1 MIDRHA
7 AWGQQP
13 MGLRQV
19 MDRLLEDAVV
29 APRQGGAVGW
39 GGPTLDVYEE
49 ADQLVVEAQV
59 PGFQPDD
66 IDVNVERGV
75 LTISGR
81 TTAEPEHQGRHY
93 LLREQRVGQ
102 FSRSLQL
109 PASYTAD
116 PSQASYEHGVLRLLF
131 PKSEQA
137 KPRRI
142 QINAGTSQPAMTNGQ
157 RTRQPAET
165 GGSGRRRA

>member
-1 MIDRHA
+1 MIDRHGPFA
-7 AWGQQP
+7 QP

-19 MDRLLEDAVV
+19 MDRLLEDAVI
-29 APRQGGAVGW
+29 APRQGGAAAW
-39 GGPTLDVYEE
+39 GGPALDVYEE
-49 ADQLVVEAQV
+49 GDNLTVEAQL
-59 PGFQPDD
+59 PGLQLDD

-81 TTAEPEHQGRHY
+81 TVAEPESQGRNY
-93 LLREQRVGQ
+93 LVREQRTGQ

-109 PASYTAD
+109 PATYTAD
-116 PSQASYEHGVLRLLF
+116 PSQATYEHGVLRLVF

-142 QINAGTSQPAMTNGQ
+142 QVTTGTSQQAMTNGH
-157 RTRQPAET
+157 TSRQPTQPGTSERHA
-165 GGSGRRRA
+165 

>member
-1 MIDRHA
+1 
-7 AWGQQP
+7 

-19 MDRLLEDAVV
+19 MDRLLEDAVI
-29 APRQGGAVGW
+29 APRQGGAAGW
-39 GGPTLDVYEE
+39 TGPALDVYEE
-49 ADQLVVEAQV
+49 GDQLTVEAQLLGLD
-59 PGFQPDD
+59 PEA
-66 IDVNVERGV
+66 IDVHVDRGI

-81 TTAEPEHQGRHY
+81 TAPEPNSQRRNY
-93 LLREQRVGQ
+93 LVREQRVGH

-116 PSQASYEHGVLRLLF
+116 RSQATYEQGMLRLVF

-142 QINAGTSQPAMTNGQ
+142 QVNAGT
-157 RTRQPAET
+157 R
-165 GGSGRRRA
+165 

>member
-1 MIDRHA
+1 MIDRHV
-7 AWGQQP
+7 AWGQP

-19 MDRLLEDAVV
+19 MDRLLEDAFV
-29 APRQGGAVGW
+29 APRQGGATGW
-39 GGPTLDVYEE
+39 SGPTLDVYEE
-49 ADQLVVEAQV
+49 ADNLVVEAQL
-59 PGFQPDD
+59 PGFKPDD
-66 IDVNVERGV
+66 IDVHVERGV

-81 TTAEPEHQGRHY
+81 TTAESEPQGRHY
-93 LLREQRVGQ
+93 LLRERHVGQ

-116 PSQASYEHGVLRLLF
+116 PSQASYEHGILRLVF

-142 QINAGTSQPAMTNGQ
+142 QLSTGTSQQAMTNGQ
-157 RTRQPAET
+157 STRQPTEA
-165 GGSGRRRA
+165 GGSGR

>member
-1 MIDRHA
+1 
-7 AWGQQP
+7 
-13 MGLRQV
+13 

-29 APRQGGAVGW
+29 APRQGGAAGW
-39 GGPTLDVYEE
+39 GGPALDVYKEG
-49 ADQLVVEAQV
+49 DQLTIEAQL
-59 PGFQPDD
+59 PGLQPDA
-66 IDVNVERGV
+66 IEVQVERGV

-81 TTAEPEHQGRHY
+81 TTAEPASQGRHY
-93 LLREQRVGQ
+93 LLREQRSGQ

-116 PSQASYEHGVLRLLF
+116 PSQASCEHGILRLVF

-142 QINAGTSQPAMTNGQ
+142 QLNTGTRP
-157 RTRQPAET
+157 
-165 GGSGRRRA
+165 

>member
-1 MIDRHA
+1 MIDRHGPL
-7 AWGQQP
+7 GQA

-19 MDRLLEDAVV
+19 MDRLLEDAVI
-29 APRQGGAVGW
+29 APRQGGAAGW
-39 GGPTLDVYEE
+39 GGPPLDVYEE
-49 ADQLVVEAQV
+49 GDNLTVEAQL
-59 PGFQPDD
+59 PGLKSDD

-81 TTAEPEHQGRHY
+81 TTAEPEPHGRNC
-93 LLREQRVGQ
+93 LLREQRAGQ

-109 PASYTAD
+109 PATYTAD
-116 PSQASYEHGVLRLLF
+116 PSEATYEQGILRLVF

-142 QINAGTSQPAMTNGQ
+142 QLNTGTS
-157 RTRQPAET
+157 
-165 GGSGRRRA
+165 